1 MDLFVN
7 GIEKV
12 TLRFESLESTLR
24 KSNILEVEVDAR
36 NRMLEV
42 SESLRKLV
50 RLVLNNVSSKNIL

>member
-24 KSNILEVEVDAR
+24 KSNILEIDAR
-36 NRMLEV
+36 NRMPEV
-42 SESLRKLV
+42 SEGLRKVV

>member
-24 KSNILEVEVDAR
+24 KSNILEVDAR

-42 SESLRKLV
+42 SEGLRKLV